1 MAHKLIGRRPRHDE
15 VTAGEILVGLV
26 WAVLYIAMIASG
38 WARDELIMLVERGLP
53 GLF

>member
-26 WAVLYIAMIASG
+26 WAVRPVLIGLRMQMQH
-38 WARDELIMLVERGLP
+38 ARCRHER
-53 GLF
+53 